1 MEIARM
7 NERIT
12 IQKNT
17 TVVDA
22 IGNHINRWEDYF
34 SCFTYAST
42 YEAQESGDEVKEE
55 NRSVTFSVRYCRETA
70 AVTSPGCRFRFH
82 GDIYN
87 IRSIGPMNYQ
97 RKKILFICRREGR
110 PGAGIAALT
119 NSPM

>member
-1 MEIARM
+1 MEIAKM

-42 YEAQESGDEVKEE
+42 
-55 NRSVTFSVRYCRETA
+55 
-70 AVTSPGCRFRFH
+70 
-82 GDIYN
+82 
-87 IRSIGPMNYQ
+87 
-97 RKKILFICRREGR
+97 
-110 PGAGIAALT
+110 
-119 NSPM
+119 